1 MIDIESRKFKT
12 IVEATTSGLLSE
24 VEAAEML
31 NTTPQKYRAAV
42 DEFLLSLQDKTIIIK
57 KPKKKEEPNKLDTDI
72 LITDFEEGIS
82 NETIRCRKRRK
93 VETCKECLW
102 YKENCPHLAN
112 ERKNKN
118 VRY

>member
-1 MIDIESRKFKT
+1 MIDIESKKFKT
-12 IVEATTSGLLSE
+12 IVEATTSGLLNE

-42 DEFLLSLQDKTIIIK
+42 DEFLLSLNNKNKIIE
-57 KPKKKEEPNKLDTDI
+57 KPKKKETISLDTDV

-93 VETCKECLW
+93 VETCKDCLW
-102 YKENCPHLAN
+102 YKENCPHLEN

>member
-1 MIDIESRKFKT
+1 MIDIESKKFKT

-42 DEFLLSLQDKTIIIK
+42 DEFLLSLNNKNKIIE
-57 KPKKKEEPNKLDTDI
+57 KPKKKETISLDTDV

-93 VETCKECLW
+93 VETCKDCLW
-102 YKENCPHLAN
+102 YKENCPHLEN